1 MKLALVVA
9 HLHPKND
16 KRVMRTVNALAEV
29 VYRCCNPDLDAEF
42 INLMWTRFY
51 EDLLSQIPLNVRDCV
66 WDAEKKNEFIQF
78 CTDLIK

>member
-16 KRVMRTVNALAEV
+16 KRVMRTVNALAKV

-51 EDLLSQIPLNVRDCV
+51 EDLLSQIPLDSSDNV
-66 WDAEKKNEFIQF
+66 WNETKKSKFIRF
-78 CTDLIK
+78 CTT